1 MSFAI
6 YRTAKLKSMGE
17 IGGSLS
23 HTYRTRPTPNADE
36 NKLHLNK
43 HIFETYNQ
51 CFDALKNA
59 IPEKRRSNAVLCV
72 EHLITASPDWNGWGT
87 EKESE
92 FFKKSVEFLNKKYG
106 KENVIA
112 CSIHRDETTPHL
124 IVYIVPIDEKGGLNA
139 KKWLGGRSKLSQTQ
153 TEFANEVKHFGLER
167 GLENSK
173 ARHKTI
179 KQFYAEIEKP
189 TPKLKNKNALIT
201 GAGKGIGKAIA
212 LALAKEG
219 VNVILVAR
227 TQEEID
233 IVATKA
239 RSLRVKALAI
249 TADVADINS
258 VNTAVEK
265 ALKEFGTI
273 DILINNAGIAA
284 FGKFLE
290 LEPTDWERIIQV
302 NLMGTYYVTRAV
314 LPKMIERQTGDIINI
329 SSTAGLNGNAMTSA
343 YSASKFAVLGLTDS
357 LMQEVRKHN
366 IRVTALTPSTVA
378 TNMAKDLNLTDGNPD
393 KVMQAEDMAE
403 LIIAQLKLNRRV
415 FIKNSSIWS
424 TNP

>member
-1 MSFAI
+1 M
-6 YRTAKLKSMGE
+6 T
-17 IGGSLS
+17 
-23 HTYRTRPTPNADE
+23 D
-36 NKLHLNK
+36 
-43 HIFETYNQ
+43 
-51 CFDALKNA
+51 
-59 IPEKRRSNAVLCV
+59 
-72 EHLITASPDWNGWGT
+72 
-87 EKESE
+87 
-92 FFKKSVEFLNKKYG
+92 
-106 KENVIA
+106 
-112 CSIHRDETTPHL
+112 
-124 IVYIVPIDEKGGLNA
+124 
-139 KKWLGGRSKLSQTQ
+139 
-153 TEFANEVKHFGLER
+153 
-167 GLENSK
+167 
-173 ARHKTI
+173 
-179 KQFYAEIEKP
+179 
-189 TPKLKNKNALIT
+189 LKNKNALIT

-227 TQEEID
+227 TQNEID
-233 IVATKA
+233 NVAAKA

-258 VNTAVEK
+258 VNAAIEK
-265 ALKEFGTI
+265 ALAEFGTI

-302 NLMGTYYVTRAV
+302 NLMGTYFVTRAF
-314 LPKMIERQTGDIINI
+314 LPNMIERQTGDIINI
-329 SSTAGLNGNAMTSA
+329 SSTAGLAGNALTSA

-378 TNMAKDLNLTDGNPD
+378 TDMAKELNLTDGNPD
-393 KVMQAEDMAE
+393 KVMQAEDISE

>member
-1 MSFAI
+1 M
-6 YRTAKLKSMGE
+6 T
-17 IGGSLS
+17 
-23 HTYRTRPTPNADE
+23 D
-36 NKLHLNK
+36 
-43 HIFETYNQ
+43 
-51 CFDALKNA
+51 
-59 IPEKRRSNAVLCV
+59 
-72 EHLITASPDWNGWGT
+72 
-87 EKESE
+87 
-92 FFKKSVEFLNKKYG
+92 
-106 KENVIA
+106 
-112 CSIHRDETTPHL
+112 
-124 IVYIVPIDEKGGLNA
+124 
-139 KKWLGGRSKLSQTQ
+139 
-153 TEFANEVKHFGLER
+153 
-167 GLENSK
+167 
-173 ARHKTI
+173 
-179 KQFYAEIEKP
+179 
-189 TPKLKNKNALIT
+189 LKNKNALIT

-219 VNVILVAR
+219 VNIILVAR

-233 IVATKA
+233 SVAAKV

-258 VNTAVEK
+258 VNAAVEK
-265 ALKEFGTI
+265 ALAEFGTI
-273 DILINNAGIAA
+273 DILINNAGIAT

-314 LPKMIERQTGDIINI
+314 LPNMIERQTGDIINI
-329 SSTAGLNGNAMTSA
+329 SSTAGLSGNALTSA
-343 YSASKFAVLGLTDS
+343 YSASKFAVLGLTES

-378 TNMAKDLNLTDGNPD
+378 TDMAKELKLTDGNPD

>member
-1 MSFAI
+1 M
-6 YRTAKLKSMGE
+6 T
-17 IGGSLS
+17 
-23 HTYRTRPTPNADE
+23 D
-36 NKLHLNK
+36 
-43 HIFETYNQ
+43 
-51 CFDALKNA
+51 
-59 IPEKRRSNAVLCV
+59 
-72 EHLITASPDWNGWGT
+72 
-87 EKESE
+87 
-92 FFKKSVEFLNKKYG
+92 
-106 KENVIA
+106 
-112 CSIHRDETTPHL
+112 
-124 IVYIVPIDEKGGLNA
+124 
-139 KKWLGGRSKLSQTQ
+139 
-153 TEFANEVKHFGLER
+153 
-167 GLENSK
+167 
-173 ARHKTI
+173 
-179 KQFYAEIEKP
+179 
-189 TPKLKNKNALIT
+189 LKNKNALIT

-219 VNVILVAR
+219 VNIILVAR

-233 IVATKA
+233 SVAAKV

-258 VNTAVEK
+258 VNSAVEK
-265 ALKEFGTI
+265 ALAEFGTI

-314 LPKMIERQTGDIINI
+314 LPNMIERQTGDIINI
-329 SSTAGLNGNAMTSA
+329 SSTAGLSGNALTSA
-343 YSASKFAVLGLTDS
+343 YSASKFAVLGLTES

-378 TNMAKDLNLTDGNPD
+378 TDMAKELKLTDGNPD

-415 FIKNSSIWS
+415 FIKNTSIWS

>member
-1 MSFAI
+1 M
-6 YRTAKLKSMGE
+6 T
-17 IGGSLS
+17 
-23 HTYRTRPTPNADE
+23 D
-36 NKLHLNK
+36 
-43 HIFETYNQ
+43 
-51 CFDALKNA
+51 
-59 IPEKRRSNAVLCV
+59 
-72 EHLITASPDWNGWGT
+72 
-87 EKESE
+87 
-92 FFKKSVEFLNKKYG
+92 
-106 KENVIA
+106 
-112 CSIHRDETTPHL
+112 
-124 IVYIVPIDEKGGLNA
+124 
-139 KKWLGGRSKLSQTQ
+139 
-153 TEFANEVKHFGLER
+153 
-167 GLENSK
+167 
-173 ARHKTI
+173 
-179 KQFYAEIEKP
+179 
-189 TPKLKNKNALIT
+189 LKNKNALIT

-219 VNVILVAR
+219 VNVILLAR
-227 TQEEID
+227 TQDEID
-233 IVATKA
+233 NVAAKA

-249 TADVADINS
+249 SADVADINS
-258 VNTAVEK
+258 VNAAVEK
-265 ALKEFGTI
+265 ALAEFGTI

-290 LEPTDWERIIQV
+290 LEPQEWERIIQV

-314 LPKMIERQTGDIINI
+314 LPNMIERQTGDIFNI

-366 IRVTALTPSTVA
+366 IRATALIPSTVA
-378 TNMAKDLNLTDGNPD
+378 TEMAKDLKLTDGNPE